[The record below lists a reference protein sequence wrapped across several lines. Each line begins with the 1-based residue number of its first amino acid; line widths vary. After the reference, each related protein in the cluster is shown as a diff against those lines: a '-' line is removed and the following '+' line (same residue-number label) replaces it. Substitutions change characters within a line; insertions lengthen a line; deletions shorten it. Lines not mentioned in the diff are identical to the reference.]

1 MEHKRTVVIYKR
13 SRFERDQERHSC
25 SAGELSRVYRH
36 WGLAPERIRR
46 SHERQRQAR
55 AMLKQMLSGATF
67 LEASQATR
75 PDVEDASLVVALGG
89 DNHFQRVARLL
100 ADQLILGIN
109 SDPQTSAGALTRFT
123 VADLT
128 WSLAKL
134 FAGHLP
140 VETWTRLHVAVNGTP
155 LADQALCEV
164 FVGER
169 DRCAMS
175 RHVLELGRRRE
186 EQKCSGLL
194 AVTGAGS
201 TGWYASAARFLAA
214 SNTPFSKTHRG
225 FRFLVTEPHQTPFQ
239 RNELLHARLAGDKR
253 LTLVSLNRRHGTICL
268 DAFQHHALP
277 YGAKV
282 EIGLG
287 NPLRV
292 IAPIHASRG

>member
-13 SRFERDQERHSC
+13 SRFERDQQRHAC

-36 WGLAPERIRR
+36 WGISPERIRK
-46 SHERQRQAR
+46 SHERQSQAR
-55 AMLKQMLSGATF
+55 AMLEQVLPGATF
-67 LEASQATR
+67 IEASQATR
-75 PDVEDASLVVALGG
+75 AQVKGAHLVVALGG

-100 ADQLILGIN
+100 TEQLIVGVN

-123 VADLT
+123 VT
-128 WSLAKL
+128 GFTRSLRRL
-134 FAGHLP
+134 LAGSLP
-140 VETWTRLHVAVNGTP
+140 VEEWTRLQVAVNGTP

-175 RHVLELGRRRE
+175 RHVLESDRRRE

-194 AVTGAGS
+194 VVTGAGS

-214 SNTPFSKTHRG
+214 GNVPFSKTHHG

-239 RNELLHARLAGDKR
+239 RNRLLHGRLTGNKR
-253 LTLVSLNRRHGTICL
+253 LTLVSLNGRHGTVCL

-282 EIGLG
+282 EIILG
-287 NPLRV
+287 KPLRV
-292 IAPIHASRG
+292 IAPSRAG